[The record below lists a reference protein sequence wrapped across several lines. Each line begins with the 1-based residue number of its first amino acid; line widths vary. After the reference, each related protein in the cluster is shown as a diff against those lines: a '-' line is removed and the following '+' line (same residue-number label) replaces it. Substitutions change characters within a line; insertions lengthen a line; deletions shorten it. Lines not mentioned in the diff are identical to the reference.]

1 MNMKY
6 ITFLFSLFS
15 LIACNN
21 NYKKDAE
28 KKEDSITIVIDSS
41 KAITPNSDSLVL
53 ASSRQVLSFLKN
65 KAFIQ
70 LAGLFH
76 PQQGV
81 RFSPYGHIDT
91 AKDIVLSSQ
100 QFLQAIQKKNI
111 IHWGYYDGSGDSI
124 LLNAAQYYKKFI
136 YNADFVN
143 AEKTSFNKMI
153 GAGNS
158 VNNLTSIYQ
167 DLNFTESH
175 FSGFDKKYGGM
186 DWTSLRLVFKLLQG
200 KYYLVGIVHDQW
212 TI

>member
-1 MNMKY
+1 MKHTPV
-6 ITFLFSLFS
+6 IFLLFI
-15 LIACNN
+15 LAACNN
-21 NYKKDAE
+21 NSKKRAE
-28 KKEDSITIVIDSS
+28 KKEGSITEVIDTS
-41 KAITPNSDSLVL
+41 KAITANSDSFLL

-76 PQQGV
+76 PEEGV
-81 RFSPYGHIDT
+81 RFSAYGHIDT

-100 QFLQAIQKKNI
+100 QFLQAIQNKNV
-111 IHWGYYDGSGDSI
+111 IHWGYFDGSGDSI
-124 LLNAAQYYKKFI
+124 LLTAPAYYKKFI
-136 YNADFVN
+136 YNADFLN
-143 AEKTSFNKMI
+143 AEKTSLNKMI

-158 VNNLTSIYQ
+158 LNNLTIIYPG
-167 DLNFTESH
+167 LNFTESH

-186 DWTSLRLVFKLLQG
+186 DWTSLRLVFKLFQR